1 MKSANSKRVSWAVT
15 MQVGAGDSVGCCDAK
30 TARDNTLFLCLLLA
44 EGCGELAVVEDVG
57 GCRMASLGF
66 VVLA

>member
-1 MKSANSKRVSWAVT
+1 MKSANYKCISWAIT

-30 TARDNTLFLCLLLA
+30 TACDNTLFLCLLLA

-57 GCRMASLGF
+57 GCRMVSLGF
-66 VVLA
+66 VVLV